1 MNNNL
6 ALIRVENLEMHF
18 PVRRGIIIQRQVGVI
33 RAVDN
38 VTLEIRQGETLGL
51 VGESGSG
58 KTTFGSTIIQL
69 YTPTSGKVFFQDEE
83 LCSLKGAQLR
93 RVRRNMQMVFQ
104 DPYASLNPRLSA
116 GRIIAEPLE
125 IHEKYNR
132 KEKQERVEELL
143 SSVGLNRHCINRYP
157 YEFSGGERQRIGI
170 ARALA
175 LHPKFVILDE
185 PVSALDASI
194 QAQVINLL
202 ESLQR
207 SLNLTYLFIAHDL
220 SMVRHISDRTAV
232 MYLGRIVEL
241 APRDELYGHP
251 RHPYTQAL
259 LSAVPIPN
267 PRKERGRQQIILK
280 GDVPS
285 PLNPPEGCRFH
296 PRCPVANDIC
306 SVEEPELREVGSD
319 HWIACMSNH

>member
-51 VGESGSG
+51 VGESGCG

-125 IHEKYNR
+125 IHEKYN
-132 KEKQERVEELL
+132 
-143 SSVGLNRHCINRYP
+143 
-157 YEFSGGERQRIGI
+157 
-170 ARALA
+170 
-175 LHPKFVILDE
+175 
-185 PVSALDASI
+185 
-194 QAQVINLL
+194 
-202 ESLQR
+202 
-207 SLNLTYLFIAHDL
+207 
-220 SMVRHISDRTAV
+220 
-232 MYLGRIVEL
+232 
-241 APRDELYGHP
+241 
-251 RHPYTQAL
+251 
-259 LSAVPIPN
+259 
-267 PRKERGRQQIILK
+267 
-280 GDVPS
+280 
-285 PLNPPEGCRFH
+285 
-296 PRCPVANDIC
+296 
-306 SVEEPELREVGSD
+306 
-319 HWIACMSNH
+319 

>member
-1 MNNNL
+1 M
-6 ALIRVENLEMHF
+6 
-18 PVRRGIIIQRQVGVI
+18 
-33 RAVDN
+33 
-38 VTLEIRQGETLGL
+38 
-51 VGESGSG
+51 
-58 KTTFGSTIIQL
+58 
-69 YTPTSGKVFFQDEE
+69 
-83 LCSLKGAQLR
+83 
-93 RVRRNMQMVFQ
+93 
-104 DPYASLNPRLSA
+104 
-116 GRIIAEPLE
+116 
-125 IHEKYNR
+125 
-132 KEKQERVEELL
+132 
-143 SSVGLNRHCINRYP
+143 GLNRHCINRYP